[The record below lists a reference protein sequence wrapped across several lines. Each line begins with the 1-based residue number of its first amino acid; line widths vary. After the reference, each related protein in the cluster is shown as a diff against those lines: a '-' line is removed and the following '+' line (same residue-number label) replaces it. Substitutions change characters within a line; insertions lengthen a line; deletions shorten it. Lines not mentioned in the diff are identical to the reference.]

1 MARRAA
7 LSLRWTKGRGR
18 RVSAVPA
25 PVHRP
30 LPRDKPS
37 RLGKPEVPKPLA
49 TAIRGKQC
57 RRASRLQRDT
67 SRCDDCRG
75 RGNAA
80 LDASPA
86 AQRAG
91 RPRSGGVVR
100 GDASSSRGRG
110 LVQDDLE
117 GGRDRHA
124 DDRPDDAEQ
133 RPADQDAAM
142 TVKPETFT
150 AFPMIV
156 GCRM

>member
-1 MARRAA
+1 MSRTHAVRFLLIH
-7 LSLRWTKGRGR
+7 LSLDGVGGGDP
-18 RVSAVPA
+18 SA
-25 PVHRP
+25 
-30 LPRDKPS
+30 
-37 RLGKPEVPKPLA
+37 
-49 TAIRGKQC
+49 
-57 RRASRLQRDT
+57 
-67 SRCDDCRG
+67 
-75 RGNAA
+75 
-80 LDASPA
+80 
-86 AQRAG
+86 
-91 RPRSGGVVR
+91 SG
-100 GDASSSRGRG
+100 GRG